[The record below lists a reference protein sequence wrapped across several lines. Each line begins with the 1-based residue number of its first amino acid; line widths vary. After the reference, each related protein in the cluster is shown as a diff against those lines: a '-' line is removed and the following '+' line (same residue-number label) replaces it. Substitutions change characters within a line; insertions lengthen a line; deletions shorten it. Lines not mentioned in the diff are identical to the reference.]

1 MPTTFLALYKAAVL
15 QAVETIDLGK
25 LERAIGML
33 REARDKGRSIFVC
46 GNGGSAA
53 TASHFACE
61 LVKGAS
67 YGRSARFRVLAL
79 SDSVSTI
86 TAYANDVDYA
96 CAFVEQLKNFAQP
109 GDVVIAFS
117 SSGNSPSV
125 VRAIE
130 YGNSAG
136 CRTIAFSGREG
147 SALGR
152 AAQLNLQVPHPHL
165 GRVEDAQFIMAHMI
179 CYYFMENPD
188 A

>member
-1 MPTTFLALYKAAVL
+1 MPTNFLASYKSSVL
-15 QAVETIDLGK
+15 QAVETVDLGK
-25 LERAIGML
+25 LEEVIRIL
-33 REARDKGRSIFVC
+33 REAREQGRSIFVC

-67 YGRSARFRVLAL
+67 YGRTARFRVISL

-96 CAFVEQLKNFAQP
+96 CAFTEQLKNFAQA

-125 VRAIE
+125 VRAVE
-130 YGNSAG
+130 YGNSTG

-179 CYYFMENPD
+179 CYYFMENPE